1 MRQESGRSMVEI
13 IGVIAIMAL
22 ISAGAFILIRSGM
35 ASQRRSIIVDDV
47 SKIVSGIRS
56 LYSDYDD
63 LATLDGDG
71 AMVAM
76 GVDTSGPDG
85 VTYTVAPVKNSDNK
99 YMLFKV
105 TIGGG
110 LSYQDCMVLGAKSWS
125 GAVASTEDDENPF
138 ADCDVDNEENTIEI
152 KYDK

>member
-22 ISAGAFILIRSGM
+22 MSAGAFMLIRSGM
-35 ASQRRSIIVDDV
+35 ASQRRSMIIDDV

-71 AMVAM
+71 AMAAM
-76 GVDTSGPDG
+76 GVNKNGPDG
-85 VTYTVAPVKNSDNK
+85 VTYTVVPVRNSSGE

-105 TIGGG
+105 TIGGE

-125 GAVASTEDDENPF
+125 GAVASTEDDENPV